1 MEIKL
6 EIGTRGTREEFKDTY
21 TRSFLKD
28 KGLMNLDN
36 DQFVVCSPWAIH
48 TKLGWMCSFCDHD
61 VLTYM
66 GHGIW
71 DLRVYKPSE
80 EEKKLL

>member
-71 DLRVYKPSE
+71 DLRVYKP
-80 EEKKLL
+80 EKGKGA